1 MLFAKSIH
9 FQYEKLPP
17 FNLPDLHLVSGDELL
32 ILGKSGSGKTTLLH
46 ILGGLLKPQ
55 SGEVIIDGTS
65 IYTLPGN
72 KLDKFRGDH
81 IGIIFQKPH
90 ILSALTVMENLQI
103 ANFFVG
109 KDTQG
114 TIDNNLLELGISD
127 KKFARLDTLSE
138 GEAQRVSIAR
148 ALANEPK
155 LILADEPTAS
165 LDDDNAENVIRMLK
179 HQAKRL
185 QAALIIV
192 THDQRVKNHISK
204 QLTIGEVNK

>member
-1 MLFAKSIH
+1 MLLAKSIY
-9 FQYEKLPP
+9 FKYEKLLP
-17 FNLPDLHLVSGDELL
+17 FNLPELDLNPCDELL

-55 SGEVIIDGTS
+55 SGKVVIDGTD
-65 IYTLPGN
+65 IYSLRGN
-72 KLDKFRGDH
+72 ALDKFRGQN

-109 KDTQG
+109 KNTQN
-114 TIDNNLLELGISD
+114 TIEINLEELGIAD
-127 KKFARLDTLSE
+127 KKSAKLDTLSE

-155 LILADEPTAS
+155 VILADEPTAS
-165 LDDDNAENVIRMLK
+165 LDDENAEKVIRLLK
-179 HQAKRL
+179 AQAKRL
-185 QAALIIV
+185 QAILIVV
-192 THDQRVKNHISK
+192 THDQRVKNHIAN
-204 QLTIGEVNK
+204 QVTIGEVYR

>member
-55 SGEVIIDGTS
+55 SGEVIIGGTS

>member
-1 MLFAKSIH
+1 MLLAKSIR
-9 FQYEKLPP
+9 FKYANLPP
-17 FNLPDLHLVSGDELL
+17 FKLPDLQLMPGDELL

-55 SGEVIIDGTS
+55 SGEVTIDGTS
-65 IYTLPGN
+65 IYSLKGN
-72 KLDKFRGDH
+72 SIDKFRGEK

-109 KDTQG
+109 KNTQN
-114 TIDNNLLELGISD
+114 TIERNLEELGILD
-127 KKFARLDTLSE
+127 KKSAKLDTLSE

-155 LILADEPTAS
+155 IILADEPTAS
-165 LDDDNAENVIRMLK
+165 LDDENAENVIRLLK
-179 HQAKRL
+179 VQAKRL
-185 QAALIIV
+185 QAVLIVV
-192 THDQRVKNHISK
+192 THDQRVKNHISN
-204 QLTIGEVNK
+204 QLTIEEVIK